1 MRQRSHSQLPT
12 SCIVHGAHPD
22 SGAFDLVT
30 VLLEDEFSSNQEN
43 TRFLRS
49 RPRNTTHSTQSDPT
63 PTQSSDL
70 LSLYSQWLTR
80 FPTPVEIVE
89 LPTTA
94 SDANSITLLTAD
106 IPVVVPNPIM
116 ISPTDVLQSPL
127 YRIVLSHPHAILAVI
142 ETGTPEARSRV
153 RSLFASHSSRSERG
167 SRQVE
172 GETEPIWTKLPKVI
186 CINPSQALEYLYTLK
201 EGPTSLQA
209 IGNYQY
215 GKISSRISDFGS
227 AVRENLAEAQ
237 ATLGKDVPLHVFTA
251 AVLLHQSLNL
261 VRRALNGS
269 LREVDDLACGI
280 SGLLG
285 ETETAKVS
293 LRPEVLGI
301 WDGVT
306 GKETEMVEVKK
317 AMIKSKEDV
326 KHALDTLGWW
336 KHLWR
341 VDDVQEIVNAAIQRQ

>member
-1 MRQRSHSQLPT
+1 M
-12 SCIVHGAHPD
+12 
-22 SGAFDLVT
+22 
-30 VLLEDEFSSNQEN
+30 
-43 TRFLRS
+43 
-49 RPRNTTHSTQSDPT
+49 
-63 PTQSSDL
+63 
-70 LSLYSQWLTR
+70 
-80 FPTPVEIVE
+80 
-89 LPTTA
+89 
-94 SDANSITLLTAD
+94 
-106 IPVVVPNPIM
+106 
-116 ISPTDVLQSPL
+116 
-127 YRIVLSHPHAILAVI
+127 
-142 ETGTPEARSRV
+142 
-153 RSLFASHSSRSERG
+153 
-167 SRQVE
+167 E

-261 VRRALNGS
+261 ARRALNGS

-341 VDDVQEIVNAAIQRQ
+341 VDDVQEIVNAAIQWQ